1 MHEQPVSRLE
11 DVQRHEHLGEQH
23 GPEGEEGQTFTHV
36 LKGTLHGVPITLV
49 LHGELRQFS
58 GGRRTLTIA
67 AGPATV
73 ADLLRASD
81 IPLGASAAL
90 IVNGEQRGADAPVLD
105 GDTVEV
111 LPAIS
116 GGAA

>member
-1 MHEQPVSRLE
+1 M
-11 DVQRHEHLGEQH
+11 
-23 GPEGEEGQTFTHV
+23 
-36 LKGTLHGVPITLV
+36 PITLV
-49 LHGELRQFS
+49 LHGEMRQFS
-58 GGRRTLTIA
+58 GGRRTILVA

-81 IPLGASAAL
+81 IPLGESAAL
-90 IVNGEQRGADAPVLD
+90 IVNGEQREADAPVAD

-116 GGAA
+116 GGRE

>member
-1 MHEQPVSRLE
+1 M
-11 DVQRHEHLGEQH
+11 
-23 GPEGEEGQTFTHV
+23 
-36 LKGTLHGVPITLV
+36 
-49 LHGELRQFS
+49 RQFS
-58 GGRRTLTIA
+58 GGRRTILVA

-81 IPLGASAAL
+81 IPLGESAAL
-90 IVNGEQRGADAPVLD
+90 IVNGEQREADAPVVD

-116 GGAA
+116 GGRE